1 MKDRRIGKRGIRSKM
16 PVAGG
21 IDNIP
26 DYANCEVA
34 RINCAYKDDEE
45 GVNQGSDSLFSCL

>member
-1 MKDRRIGKRGIRSKM
+1 M

-21 IDNIP
+21 IDDIP